1 VSATGAPLN
10 VREASRTSLVE
21 QVIAEID
28 RLIDS
33 GSWPVGAKIPPE
45 PELTA
50 AFGVGR
56 NTLREAVRALG
67 YAGLLEVRQGDGTY
81 VRADSDLGA
90 ALQRRLRRGSV
101 TETVEVRHSCERL
114 AARLAAERRTD
125 EDLQRI
131 AAAVHRKREADADA
145 GADADDTARVE
156 ADIAFHLAVV
166 AATHNSVLID
176 LYANLVTALRSTVEV
191 SFSLGADRGGAFD
204 HVELADAIRRGDP
217 RAAELAVD
225 EHIAAL
231 RRALDDPQP

>member
-1 VSATGAPLN
+1 M
-10 VREASRTSLVE
+10 
-21 QVIAEID
+21 
-28 RLIDS
+28 
-33 GSWPVGAKIPPE
+33 
-45 PELTA
+45 A

-101 TETVEVRHSCERL
+101 PETVEVRHSCERL

-125 EDLQRI
+125 EDLERI
-131 AAAVHRKREADADA
+131 AAAVQRKRDTEAETDVVV
-145 GADADDTARVE
+145 RVE

-176 LYANLVTALRSTVEV
+176 LYANLVAALRSTVEV

-217 RAAELAVD
+217 QAAERAVD

-231 RRALDDPQP
+231 RRALDDDAQP

>member
-1 VSATGAPLN
+1 VPATSAAVN

-28 RLIDS
+28 RLIAS
-33 GSWPVGAKIPPE
+33 GGWPVGAKLPPE
-45 PELTA
+45 TELMT

-125 EDLQRI
+125 EDLERI
-131 AAAVHRKREADADA
+131 AAAVQRKRDTEAETDVVV
-145 GADADDTARVE
+145 RVE

-176 LYANLVTALRSTVEV
+176 LYANLVAALRSTVEA

-217 RAAELAVD
+217 QAAERAVD
-225 EHIAAL
+225 EHIAVL
-231 RRALDDPQP
+231 RRALDDDAQP